1 MERGGA
7 TGKDCGG
14 DGVRRPEKCAATKK
28 HRGQN
33 RAKADEAGHGRRKGE
48 VAGDGGAAGKDYGR
62 TRWPEAGYGGRG
74 QGAIEKQGAAGEKG
88 RG

>member
-48 VAGDGGAAGKDYGR
+48 VAGDGGAAGKTTAAKKAQSVKNKIKR
-62 TRWPEAGYGGRG
+62 PESAW
-74 QGAIEKQGAAGEKG
+74 
-88 RG
+88 